1 MNNNLNNLNNQSMED
16 FLNSELNAI
25 VTADGKET
33 ELLAPKAAPSGI
45 EFLNPADFPNLDD
58 AEEGISLETK
68 YFEFNV
74 PGLIVRA
81 IFNGLGV
88 MKKRNSV
95 GNLEEIPAVYFQ
107 TKDGVYLNGGD
118 NLVNQLQHCKPGTPI
133 QITYIGKQKTASN
146 NNVNKFD
153 VKVLNIR
160 NS

>member
-1 MNNNLNNLNNQSMED
+1 MNENFNDQSAKD
-16 FLNSELNAI
+16 FLEEELNAI
-25 VTADGKET
+25 ITTDGKPT
-33 ELLAPKAAPSGI
+33 ELLATKPSGI
-45 EFLNPADFPNLDD
+45 EFLNPADFPDLDE

-81 IFNGLGV
+81 IFNGIGV

-118 NLVNQLQHCKPGTPI
+118 NLVNQLQHVKPGTPI

-153 VKVLNIR
+153 VKVLNLR
-160 NS
+160 QPF